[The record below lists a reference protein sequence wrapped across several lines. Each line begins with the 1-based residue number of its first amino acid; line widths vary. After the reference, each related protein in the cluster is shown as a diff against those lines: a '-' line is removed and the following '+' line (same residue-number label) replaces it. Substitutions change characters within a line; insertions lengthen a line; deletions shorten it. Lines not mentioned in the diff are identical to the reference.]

1 MHGITH
7 KVEYFETDQAGVV
20 NNANYYHWMET
31 ARIESL
37 AAAGISYEVME
48 ENGFFGITLANSCE
62 YRRAIRLGD
71 TVDVEIVLTDMDD
84 RFFNFKYTISDHES
98 GKDKAYGTSKQCFC
112 GFDGKMISLKDI
124 KPELFEQLKSYIG
137 K

>member
-1 MHGITH
+1 MQPIIHR
-7 KVEYFETDQAGVV
+7 VEYFETDQAGVI

-31 ARIESL
+31 ARIEALS
-37 AAAGISYEVME
+37 AAGISYKVME

-71 TVDVEIVLTDMDD
+71 TVEIEAVLTDMDD
-84 RFFNFKYTISDHES
+84 RFFNFSYSIRDAQSK
-98 GKDKAYGTSKQCFC
+98 KDKAFGTSKQCFV
-112 GFDGKMISLKDI
+112 GFDGKMLSLKDVN
-124 KPELFEQLKSYIG
+124 PELFEHLKTFIG